1 MSDQVTRRQFIKGLT
16 VAAGSTVLAACAPK
30 VVTETV
36 VVEKPV
42 QEKIVVEKV
51 VTATPE
57 PVSKAAVTGNVTIM
71 HLRHEL
77 TEEQEA
83 QFEADNPGVTI
94 ELIVEDRTRF
104 FAMYAAGAPPD
115 IFRCGYADVP
125 EFLAR
130 GMLLDLTP
138 YFETSE
144 VMGYPDNLAPACSQ
158 YMAQD
163 SLHVGSGPIYGMPKD
178 WSPDSTIFVY
188 KPAFE
193 NAGLDLP
200 AEVDPMTYAE
210 VRTAAEKVAVF
221 EGDRTMMFG
230 WTTLGIPDQIV
241 ESALAV
247 GKDVYK
253 DSYTAAN
260 VQDEDVKEI
269 IKWWVDIQAD
279 LLMDSVL
286 NPAPSGWLGS
296 DFINGV
302 LAMVQYGYW
311 YVGWM
316 GGQEPLIDV
325 ESEVMMITAPT
336 WPGGVHIDSP
346 VATGAIV
353 TSATKVPDAAWKV
366 FEWYHGMEPAIDRA
380 KSGWG
385 VPALKSLYELLP
397 QGTEYEKQVYR
408 VLQNELALDTL
419 AIQTNPFAPR
429 ALNSAWGQFSP
440 QALQGE
446 ITFDEMIDS
455 MEQAMNVAIQEGIQ
469 RLS

>member
-1 MSDQVTRRQFIKGLT
+1 M
-16 VAAGSTVLAACAPK
+16 A
-30 VVTETV
+30 
-36 VVEKPV
+36 
-42 QEKIVVEKV
+42 
-51 VTATPE
+51 
-57 PVSKAAVTGNVTIM
+57 
-71 HLRHEL
+71 
-77 TEEQEA
+77 
-83 QFEADNPGVTI
+83 
-94 ELIVEDRTRF
+94 ED
-104 FAMYAAGAPPD
+104 A
-115 IFRCGYADVP
+115 
-125 EFLAR
+125 
-130 GMLLDLTP
+130 
-138 YFETSE
+138 
-144 VMGYPDNLAPACSQ
+144 
-158 YMAQD
+158 
-163 SLHVGSGPIYGMPKD
+163 LHVGSGPIYGMPKD

-200 AEVDPMTYAE
+200 AELDPMTYAE
-210 VRTAAEKVAVF
+210 VHAAAEGVAVF

-230 WTTLGIPDQIV
+230 WTTLGVPDQIV

-260 VQDEDVKEI
+260 IQDEDVKEI
-269 IKWWVDIQAD
+269 IKWWLDIQAD

-311 YVGWM
+311 YMGWM
-316 GGQEPLIDV
+316 AGQEPLIDV

-336 WPGGVHIDSP
+336 WAGGLHIDTP

-366 FEWYHGMEPAIDRA
+366 FEWYHGKEPAIDRA
-380 KSGWG
+380 KGGWG

-397 QGTEYEKQVYR
+397 QGTEYEQQVYR
-408 VLQNELALDTL
+408 VLQNELALNTP
-419 AIQTNPFAPR
+419 AVQTNPFAPN
-429 ALNSAWGQFSP
+429 ALGAAWGQYSS
-440 QALQGE
+440 QALQGD
-446 ITFDEMIDS
+446 ITFDEMIDT
-455 MEQAMNVAIQEGIQ
+455 MEQAMNVVIEEGIV